1 LCERYSLDRYRQLQV
16 VLRFRSAAWCR
27 KYPTISW
34 ISFESLRSSIKAFW
48 NSECEFVELNE
59 AVQSQPIAT
68 RREKTTRLLGETR
81 VAAKR
86 QTDRSWR
93 MLGRLESKRKATPR
107 AFETK
112 KNETGRR
119 QNDQRP
125 SGKIA

>member
-27 KYPTISW
+27 KFPTISW
-34 ISFESLRSSIKAFW
+34 ISFESLRNSIKAFW

-59 AVQSQPIAT
+59 AVQSQPIAI

-86 QTDRSWR
+86 QTDRIRR
-93 MLGRLESKRKATPR
+93 MLARFKSERKTAPR
-107 AFETK
+107 AFET